1 MWKQCQNGHLA
12 CSACCKKLT
21 KGCPSCLKPIGVIRN
36 LAIEK
41 ILESL
46 KVRCE
51 HIIHGCNE
59 MLKLNTRKLHETSCK
74 YKPLNCPINTCNYH
88 GPRCMLSVHFSQN
101 HNTKTVHMDDWG
113 DDESFTVGNLERYV
127 MLEAKDEFFLLHH
140 VTLPAPA
147 EGRAFFITAFVEKT
161 TFHIQISV
169 PDKEMTTLYTMET
182 TTPENHKPDEWM
194 KQFLSVPKQPQS
206 SSPFKVT
213 VCFLYDRQGGES
225 SANFEKGIDDQT
237 LNNSGPRGTNLAK
250 NPALK
255 DRYSWLLNAKREVQ
269 EREIHLQSCRKSRDL
284 VLSPHPKKS

>member
-1 MWKQCQNGHLA
+1 
-12 CSACCKKLT
+12 
-21 KGCPSCLKPIGVIRN
+21 
-36 LAIEK
+36 
-41 ILESL
+41 
-46 KVRCE
+46 
-51 HIIHGCNE
+51 
-59 MLKLNTRKLHETSCK
+59 
-74 YKPLNCPINTCNYH
+74 
-88 GPRCMLSVHFSQN
+88 
-101 HNTKTVHMDDWG
+101 MDDWG

-284 VLSPHPKKS
+284 MLSPHPKKS